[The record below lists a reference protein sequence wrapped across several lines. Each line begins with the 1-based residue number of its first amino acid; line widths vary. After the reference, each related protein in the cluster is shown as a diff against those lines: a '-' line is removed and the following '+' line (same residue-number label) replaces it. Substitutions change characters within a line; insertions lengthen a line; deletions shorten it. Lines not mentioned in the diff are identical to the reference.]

1 MTCVM
6 CGKVWSGRRET
17 CPSLC
22 RSRHRENLRLERQI
36 TAHYRRRWT
45 GPWAQH
51 QEAPC
56 TR

>member
-51 QEAPC
+51 QEA
-56 TR
+56 R